1 VLQIMR
7 VLYHHTLSPYARKVR
22 LALHEKHLP
31 FEERVINPWQRDES
45 LLALNPAGDVPVLV
59 EDGDNVVADGNAI
72 CEYLE
77 DAYAET
83 SLLGRMPLDRAEAR
97 RLVAWFDGK
106 FKDEVAVHIVGEKLV
121 KRVMSNGAPD
131 SRALKAGR
139 ENLRTHLQYIEW
151 LTDRR
156 RWLAG
161 DQLTLADLSAAAH
174 ISLID
179 YIGDVPWDDHP
190 LAKEWYVRVKSRPSF
205 RCLLRDTLPGVMPA
219 PVYANL
225 DF

>member
-1 VLQIMR
+1 MR

-22 LALHEKHLP
+22 LALHEKRLSFDEH
-31 FEERVINPWQRDES
+31 VVNPWQREES
-45 LLALNPAGDVPVLV
+45 LLSLNPAGDVPVLV
-59 EDGDNVVADGNAI
+59 EDDDRVIADATAI

-77 DAYAET
+77 DAYPENP
-83 SLLGRMPLDRAEAR
+83 LLGGAPLERAEAR
-97 RLVAWFDGK
+97 RLVAWFDAK
-106 FKDEVAVHIVGEKLV
+106 FAREVGDHIAGEKLV
-121 KRVMSNGAPD
+121 KRVMSSGAPD

-151 LTDRR
+151 LTERR

-161 DQLTLADLSAAAH
+161 NQLTLADLSAAAH
-174 ISLID
+174 ISIVD
-179 YIGDVPWDDHP
+179 YIGDVPWDDHQ

-205 RCLLRDTLPGVMPA
+205 RCLLRDTVPGVLPA